1 LNPAVEPRAF
11 SDAAPSSFNL
21 YRIASGGQSAK
32 RPALRENAKSSK
44 TSGKPNEEPKLFLP
58 DPISARWFVPRPSC
72 PRPSPAPTP
81 AHVQDCKESLM
92 MWKRGNKNMV
102 GVDIGSSSVKAVE
115 LQGKNGEFQLV
126 SLGYESLQ
134 PDSVVD
140 GQIMEL
146 NSVSNAIANIFNEH
160 KIKTTRVAAG
170 VNGHSVIVK
179 NIVLPQM
186 TGDELQESFAWHAE
200 EHIPFD
206 ISDVNLDY
214 HVTGSTPDA
223 IQVLMAA
230 CKRDKISNLK
240 QTIQLAGK
248 QPVVID
254 VDAFALQNCYELN
267 YDPQPGQI
275 VALLNIGA
283 STTNINILN
292 GDRSV
297 FTRDASFGGN
307 QYTSLLQK
315 ELGLNF
321 DQAEHVKRGMPLP
334 EGVEQREIAPI
345 LDTVS
350 DILALEIQKTM
361 DFYRAT
367 VEDGESAVGTIL
379 VSGGG
384 SKLNGLVDFL
394 ARQFEIPVEIFD
406 PFRKIKVDSRGFDP
420 EYMREMVPE
429 MAIAVGLALRGVDAR

>member
-1 LNPAVEPRAF
+1 
-11 SDAAPSSFNL
+11 
-21 YRIASGGQSAK
+21 
-32 RPALRENAKSSK
+32 
-44 TSGKPNEEPKLFLP
+44 
-58 DPISARWFVPRPSC
+58 
-72 PRPSPAPTP
+72 
-81 AHVQDCKESLM
+81 M
-92 MWKRGNKNMV
+92 MWKRTKKSMV

-115 LQGKNGEFQLV
+115 LEGKNGDFQLV

-146 NSVSNAIANIFNEH
+146 NSVSNAIGNIFNEH
-160 KIKTTRVAAG
+160 KIKTTKVAAG

-186 TGDELQESFAWHAE
+186 SQEELQESFAWHAE

-214 HVTGSTPDA
+214 HVTDSTDEA
-223 IQVLMAA
+223 IHVLMAA
-230 CKRDKISNLK
+230 CKRDKVANLK
-240 QTIQLAGK
+240 QAIQLAGK
-248 QPVVID
+248 QPAVID

-267 YDPQPGQI
+267 YDPPAGEV

-292 GDRSV
+292 GNRSV

-315 ELGLNF
+315 ELGLTF
-321 DQAEHVKRGMPLP
+321 EQAEQVKRGMPLP
-334 EGVEQREIAPI
+334 DGSENVETAPI
-345 LDTVS
+345 LETVS

-367 VEDGESAVGTIL
+367 VEDGSSAVEKIL

-384 SKLNGLVDFL
+384 SKLTGLIEFL
-394 ARQFEIPVEIFD
+394 SKQFEMPVEIFD
-406 PFRKIKVDSRGFDP
+406 PFKKIKIDSRGFDP
-420 EYMREMVPE
+420 EYMREIVPE

>member
-1 LNPAVEPRAF
+1 
-11 SDAAPSSFNL
+11 
-21 YRIASGGQSAK
+21 
-32 RPALRENAKSSK
+32 
-44 TSGKPNEEPKLFLP
+44 
-58 DPISARWFVPRPSC
+58 
-72 PRPSPAPTP
+72 
-81 AHVQDCKESLM
+81 M
-92 MWKRGNKNMV
+92 MFKRGNKSMV

-115 LQGKNGEFQLV
+115 LQGRGKDLQLL
-126 SLGYESLQ
+126 SLGFEALES
-134 PDSVVD
+134 DSVVD
-140 GQIMEL
+140 GQIIEL
-146 NSVSNAIANIFNEH
+146 NAVSNAISSIFNEH
-160 KIKTTRVAAG
+160 KIKTTQVAAG

-186 TGDELQESFAWHAE
+186 SEGELQESFAWHAE

-214 HVTGSTPDA
+214 HVMDRSGDA
-223 IQVLMAA
+223 IHVLMAA
-230 CKRDKISNLK
+230 CKRDKVANLK

-248 QPVVID
+248 QPTVID

-267 YDPQPGQI
+267 YDPQPGQV

-292 GDRSV
+292 GVRSV
-297 FTRDASFGGN
+297 FTRDATFGGN

-315 ELGLNF
+315 ELGLTF
-321 DQAEHVKRGMPLP
+321 DQAESVKRGMPLP
-334 EGVEQREIAPI
+334 EGAEVRDVGPI
-345 LDTVS
+345 MDTVS

-367 VEDGESAVGTIL
+367 VEDGESAVQKIL

-384 SKLNGLVDFL
+384 SKLTGLADFL
-394 ARQFEIPVEIFD
+394 ARRFEVPVEMFD
-406 PFRKIKVDSRGFDP
+406 PFRKIKVDARGFDP
-420 EYMREMVPE
+420 DYMREIVPE

>member
-1 LNPAVEPRAF
+1 LPRHSPKIEPFKRI
-11 SDAAPSSFNL
+11 SF
-21 YRIASGGQSAK
+21 
-32 RPALRENAKSSK
+32 
-44 TSGKPNEEPKLFLP
+44 GKPHDEECKLFPP
-58 DPISARWFVPRPSC
+58 DYIRASRFGSRAARAGSHTT
-72 PRPSPAPTP
+72 APP
-81 AHVQDCKESLM
+81 FDVQNSQEQLM
-92 MWKRGNKNMV
+92 MWKRTNKSMV

-115 LQGKNGEFQLV
+115 LQGKNGDFQLV

-146 NSVSNAIANIFNEH
+146 NSVSNAIGNIFNEH
-160 KIKTTRVAAG
+160 KIKTTKVAAG

-186 TGDELQESFAWHAE
+186 SQEELQESFAWHAE

-214 HVTGSTPDA
+214 HVTDSTEDA
-223 IQVLMAA
+223 IHVLMAA
-230 CKRDKISNLK
+230 CKRDKVANLK
-240 QTIQLAGK
+240 QAIQLAGK
-248 QPVVID
+248 QPAVID

-267 YDPQPGQI
+267 YDPQPGEV

-292 GDRSV
+292 GSRSV

-315 ELGLNF
+315 ELGLTF
-321 DQAEHVKRGMPLP
+321 EQAEQVKRGMPLP
-334 EGVEQREIAPI
+334 DGSENVETAPI
-345 LDTVS
+345 LETVS

-367 VEDGESAVGTIL
+367 VEDGGSAVEKIL

-384 SKLNGLVDFL
+384 SKLSGLIEFL
-394 ARQFEIPVEIFD
+394 SKQFEIPVEIFD
-406 PFRKIKVDSRGFDP
+406 PFKKIKIDSRGFDP
-420 EYMREMVPE
+420 EYMREIVPE